1 MSPANVWRWT
11 AAPAPSDPGPHIT
24 MYSELAERSHAT
36 SAESAGQGQG
46 GAVSGLGPLAGI
58 TSVVLAGGGNR
69 CWWQAGM
76 WEVLASEGLA
86 PKRVAGVSAGA
97 ATACML
103 LADKTQES
111 LAYYSRITAQ
121 NPRNLYPER
130 LLRGERAFPHA
141 QMYRDALLTLLDAQA
156 LAVLRDKPPIFVQVA
171 RLPPWFGARSGVL
184 AGILAYQFDKKVRR
198 LLHPR
203 AGRGLGFQ
211 PEVFV
216 VQDCPTPEA
225 LADLIL
231 ASSCT
236 PPFTPVMRLHGRLV
250 LDGGMVDNVP
260 VGALPEQSR
269 DGVTLVLLTRRYP
282 RTLPHSP
289 QRLYLQ
295 PSRRVPVSGW
305 DYTNPHG
312 IRAAYDLG
320 RSDAAELLERI
331 AGRNLSTYLENPH
344 V

>member
-1 MSPANVWRWT
+1 MHT
-11 AAPAPSDPGPHIT
+11 
-24 MYSELAERSHAT
+24 ELAERSLLTA
-36 SAESAGQGQG
+36 AEIAQQGLRESATKHGRF
-46 GAVSGLGPLAGI
+46 ADI

-69 CWWQAGM
+69 CWWQAGV
-76 WEVLASEGLA
+76 WEVLAPEGLA
-86 PKRVAGVSAGA
+86 PKRLAGVSAGA

-141 QMYRDALLTLLDAQA
+141 QMYRDALLALLDAQA
-156 LAVLRDKPPIFVQVA
+156 LAMLRDKPPIFVQVA
-171 RLPPWFGARSGVL
+171 RLPPWLGARSGVL
-184 AGILAYQFDKKVRR
+184 AGILAYQFDKKVRK

-211 PEVFV
+211 PEVFL
-216 VQDCPTPEA
+216 VQDCSTPEA

-236 PPFTPVMRLHGRLV
+236 PPFTPVMRLHGRPV

-260 VGALPEQSR
+260 VGALPGEAR

-282 RTLPHSP
+282 RPLPRSP

-312 IRAAYDLG
+312 IRAAYELG
-320 RSDAAELLERI
+320 RSDAAALLERI
-331 AGRNLSTYLENPH
+331 GGRSLSSYLENPD